1 MAELGGRRE
10 LTRWRDRVVFVGRF
24 AAERVGLPERQG
36 GGPRAIAEEIG
47 DEVSEA
53 DSEDFGAAGVAGVD
67 PVGDGDEEED
77 LGTGGGEVG
86 FDFPPENLNRPNP
99 RRICRR
105 L

>member
-1 MAELGGRRE
+1 MGSGG
-10 LTRWRDRVVFVGRF
+10 VGRLVLGW
-24 AAERVGLPERQG
+24 VGLPERHG

-47 DEVSEA
+47 DEVGEA
-53 DSEDFGAAGVAGVD
+53 DAEDFGAAGVAGVD
-67 PVGDGDEEED
+67 PVGDGNEEED

-86 FDFPPENLNRPNP
+86 FDFPPEDLNRPNP

>member
-10 LTRWRDRVVFVGRF
+10 LSGWRDWVGFVGMV
-24 AAERVGLPERQG
+24 AAERVGLPERQY
-36 GGPRAIAEEIG
+36 GGPWAIAEEIG
-47 DEVSEA
+47 DEVGEA
-53 DSEDFGAAGVAGVD
+53 DAEDFGAAGVAGVD

-86 FDFPPENLNRPNP
+86 FDFPPEDLNRPNP

-105 L
+105 P